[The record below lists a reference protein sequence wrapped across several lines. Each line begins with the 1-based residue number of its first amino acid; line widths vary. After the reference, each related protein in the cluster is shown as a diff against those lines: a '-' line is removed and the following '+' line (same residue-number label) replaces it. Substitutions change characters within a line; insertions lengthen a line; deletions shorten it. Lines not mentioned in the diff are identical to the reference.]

1 MEIRYAPPGSSPW
14 VKLADGAECPES
26 FTVAHRPTADDDEP
40 AWTARFQVVDGV
52 AQCRELVVS
61 APADGREIRSKDLRR
76 LRLEA
81 MAEDALARVA
91 DRRVTGE
98 DGRVEVVRDL
108 PRRSGGGRRPARPRI
123 TDELL
128 AEVAEVYRTNVDRNP
143 TAAVAEHFALAS
155 DRTARLYVKRAR
167 TAGHLGDA
175 VPGRAGERRTAF
187 GTEPTAGR
195 S

>member
-1 MEIRYAPPGSSPW
+1 MIHMEIRYAPPDSGEW
-14 VKLADGAECPES
+14 VRLADGADCPES
-26 FTVAHRPTADDDEP
+26 FTVAHRPAADDDEP

-61 APADGREIRSKDLRR
+61 APADGREIRSRDLRR

-81 MAEDALARVA
+81 LAEDALARVA

-98 DGRVEVVRDL
+98 DGRLEVVRDL
-108 PRRSGGGRRPARPRI
+108 PRRGGGRRPGRPRI

-143 TAAVAEHFALAS
+143 TAAVARHFGLAS

-175 VPGRAGERRTAF
+175 VPGRPGERR
-187 GTEPTAGR
+187 
-195 S
+195 